1 MKTPK
6 IIFILLLPL
15 LLAQGVKGQGYEF
28 APIGATWYYSLADNS
43 IPYPHT
49 LLKYMKIV
57 STADTI
63 IDSKTCRILEEFRT
77 PIGNFDNNLYLSNRH
92 YIYFEY
98 DKVYYYVF
106 ATESFDVLYDY
117 SKIQQEYWLSY
128 FWGNS
133 PDCDTVRVHAVSD
146 TIINGHTLKS
156 LSVSQNSCLSGFFYN
171 DYPIIEVIGH
181 LHYLF
186 PQSDFPVEGPLR
198 CYEDSV
204 IGFYSTG
211 LVPYCDYIG
220 LARINEFKEDS
231 KINIFPNPFSQSLT
245 IKTSEIYENV
255 QISIFDMYG
264 RRVFQMA
271 LGDLTNQVTLDLPV
285 LPIGNYILKISTPN
299 ELLFKQI
306 ISKI

>member
-1 MKTPK
+1 MKTTK
-6 IIFILLLPL
+6 FLFILLLPML
-15 LLAQGVKGQGYEF
+15 FAQGVKGQGYEF

-92 YIYFEY
+92 YIYFEN
-98 DKVYYYVF
+98 DKVYYYVL

-128 FWGNS
+128 LWGNS
-133 PDCDTVRVHAVSD
+133 PDCDTVRVDAVSD
-146 TIINGHTLKS
+146 TLINGHILKTI
-156 LSVSQNSCLSGFFYN
+156 SVSQNSCLAGFFFN

-186 PQSDFPVEGPLR
+186 PQSDFPAEGPLR

-211 LVPYCDYIG
+211 VFPHCDYIG
-220 LARINEFKEDS
+220 LAMTHEFKEDS
-231 KINIFPNPFSQSLT
+231 KINIFPNPFS
-245 IKTSEIYENV
+245 EIFHLFE
-255 QISIFDMYG
+255 
-264 RRVFQMA
+264 
-271 LGDLTNQVTLDLPV
+271 
-285 LPIGNYILKISTPN
+285 STPKSLYIKN
-299 ELLFKQI
+299 
-306 ISKI
+306 